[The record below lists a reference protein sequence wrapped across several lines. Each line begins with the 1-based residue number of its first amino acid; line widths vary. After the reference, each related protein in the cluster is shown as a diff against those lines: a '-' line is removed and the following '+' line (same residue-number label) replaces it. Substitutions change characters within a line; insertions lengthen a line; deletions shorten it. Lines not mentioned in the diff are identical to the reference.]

1 MQKKILVVGSGDDS
15 ELDASNFDLVY
26 SANSSFTRLAN
37 YKSISLVLS
46 EAMLFSSEMLA
57 THDPIPGMDR
67 LDSNIFRLKKY
78 SIIDDQFFERILVV
92 DNKNIDIES
101 ALKRKN
107 VSFRSLKK
115 LSHKDV
121 WRLVNFCFNYNELM
135 KIFMHVPGVK
145 NKLRFLVQR
154 LLNKKMNVSF
164 RPSTGINAI
173 MIAVSENPG
182 ADIYISGI
190 NVYSDTGVRQGKYS
204 TGVIT
209 YKHDIHLLD
218 SIYARLLLGKN
229 VSVLNY
235 SGRD

>member
-1 MQKKILVVGSGDDS
+1 MQKKILVVGSGDDA
-15 ELDASNFDLVY
+15 ELDASSFDLVY

-46 EAMLFSSEMLA
+46 EAMLFSSEILV

-67 LDSNIFRLKKY
+67 LASNIFRLKKY

-92 DNKNIDIES
+92 DDKNIDIES

-107 VSFRSLKK
+107 VSFGSLEK
-115 LSHKDV
+115 LDHKDV
-121 WRLVNFCFNYNELM
+121 WKLVNFCFDYHELM
-135 KIFMHVPGVK
+135 TIFVHVAGVK
-145 NKLRFLVQR
+145 NKLRFLVQG

-164 RPSTGINAI
+164 RPSAGINAI
-173 MIAVSENPG
+173 MIAFRENPG

-204 TGVIT
+204 TGEIT
-209 YKHDIHLLD
+209 YKDNIHLLD
-218 SIYARLLLGKN
+218 SLYGRLLFGKS
-229 VSVLNY
+229 VRVLND

>member
-1 MQKKILVVGSGDDS
+1 MQKKILVVGSGDDG

-26 SANSSFTRLAN
+26 SANTSFTRLTH
-37 YKSISLVLS
+37 YKNISLVLS
-46 EAMLFSSEMLA
+46 DAMLFTSETL
-57 THDPIPGMDR
+57 TTVDPILGMDR
-67 LDSNIFRLKKY
+67 LASDSFRLKKY
-78 SIIDDQFFERILVV
+78 SIIDDQFFERIFVV

-121 WRLVNFCFNYNELM
+121 WELVNFCFNYHEI
-135 KIFMHVPGVK
+135 KRIFADVPGVK
-145 NKLRFLVQR
+145 NKLRFLAQR
-154 LLNKKMNVSF
+154 LLNKKMHISF

-173 MIAVSENPG
+173 MIAVKDNPG

-204 TGVIT
+204 IGEIT
-209 YKHDIHLLD
+209 YKDNIHLLD
-218 SIYARLLLGKN
+218 PLYSRLLLGKGVRVFN
-229 VSVLNY
+229 G